1 MLPFKRANILLPK
14 DVDMTKWSVV
24 ACDQYTS
31 EPEYWKEVES
41 IVGSSPST
49 LNLILPELYLEE
61 ENVEERIKKINLTME
76 DYLKENIFQE
86 YPNTMIYLER
96 KQSDGKVREGLMGMV
111 DLEDYSYEKGSQT
124 LIRATE
130 KNVIERIPPRLKVR
144 ENAPLELPH
153 IMILI
158 DDEKKNIIEMFKK
171 QSNS

>member
-31 EPEYWKEVES
+31 EPEYWKEVEDV
-41 IVGSSPST
+41 VGSSPST

-61 ENVEERIKKINLTME
+61 ENVEERIKKINLNME

-96 KQSDGKVREGLMGMV
+96 KQSDGK
-111 DLEDYSYEKGSQT
+111 
-124 LIRATE
+124 
-130 KNVIERIPPRLKVR
+130 
-144 ENAPLELPH
+144 
-153 IMILI
+153 
-158 DDEKKNIIEMFKK
+158 
-171 QSNS
+171 

>member
-96 KQSDGKVREGLMGMV
+96 TRPPSRLVWLMVSAVSAEMTQYSLCIAWSVISSAFTGRKVPNPTWSV
-111 DLEDYSYEKGSQT
+111 T
-124 LIRATE
+124 
-130 KNVIERIPPRLKVR
+130 
-144 ENAPLELPH
+144 
-153 IMILI
+153 
-158 DDEKKNIIEMFKK
+158 
-171 QSNS
+171 